1 MGLNISVGMLADLI
15 ENDEAGANWLS
26 ATLRGVNE
34 VLAEHDRPTYEEP
47 EQVPPLISRAQ
58 SLNYSYSFLH
68 YLRRFYANVIHNP
81 KWIPTVTSDGE
92 SATDDPVLAEEMYM
106 MSSHLLCHSDSD
118 GFYLPIDFDDIM
130 IDDTGADR
138 IPGGILGSSYKLM
151 RELIEIAPSLGIKL
165 RGGNLSDDEAT
176 RINTIADS
184 EQGFWI
190 EHLVWISLFEA
201 ARLSI
206 EHGSAIVFA

>member
-15 ENDEAGANWLS
+15 ENDEAGANWLA
-26 ATLRGVNE
+26 ATLRGVNA
-34 VLAEHDRPTYEEP
+34 VLAEADRPTYEEP
-47 EQVPPLISRAQ
+47 EQVPPMMSRAQ
-58 SLNYSYSFLH
+58 SFNYSYSFLH
-68 YLRRFYANVIHNP
+68 YLRRFYANVTHNP
-81 KWIPTVTSDGE
+81 KWIPTLTPDGE
-92 SATDDPVLAEEMYM
+92 SATDDPILDEEMYM

-118 GFYLPIDFDDIM
+118 GFYLPIDFDDIV

-138 IPGGILGSSYKLM
+138 IPGGIVGSSYKLM

-165 RGGNLSDDEAT
+165 RGANLTDDEAT
-176 RINTIADS
+176 RINAIAAS
-184 EQGFWI
+184 EEGFWI

-206 EHGSAIVFA
+206 ELKSAIVFG